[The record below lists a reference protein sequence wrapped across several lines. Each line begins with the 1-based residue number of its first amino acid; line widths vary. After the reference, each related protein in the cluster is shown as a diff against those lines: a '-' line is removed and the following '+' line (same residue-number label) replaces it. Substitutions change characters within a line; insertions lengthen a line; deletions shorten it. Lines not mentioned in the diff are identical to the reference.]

1 MDSIR
6 QKESKWKWYY
16 NLYIYFLHF
25 ALTFKFRKSV
35 FTQEQTKSLCGLHT
49 LPAPSYPIASYAGKA
64 GFVVFFIFKKIE
76 YLILLSVYLNV

>member
-1 MDSIR
+1 M
-6 QKESKWKWYY
+6 
-16 NLYIYFLHF
+16 
-25 ALTFKFRKSV
+25 TFKFRKSV

-64 GFVVFFIFKKIE
+64 GFVFFFFKKIE